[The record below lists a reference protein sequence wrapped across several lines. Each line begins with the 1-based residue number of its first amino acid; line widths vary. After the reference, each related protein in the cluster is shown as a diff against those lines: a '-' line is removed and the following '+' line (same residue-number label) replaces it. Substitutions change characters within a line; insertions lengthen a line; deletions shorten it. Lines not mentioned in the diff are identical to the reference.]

1 MMARNFRRL
10 VLMGLLLGLVSPV
23 FGKVKVNNL
32 FSDGMVLQCGMKTP
46 VYGTAKKGKKVTVQ
60 FAGQSKT
67 TVADDSGKWIVK
79 LDELKA
85 NSAAAEL
92 KIGERVIKDVLVG
105 EVWVC
110 SGQSNMAFR
119 MQSDKE
125 TAAELPNANFP
136 NIRWQNGRGWAA
148 ITPENVKG
156 VFAVA
161 YYFAKTLQK
170 DLKVPIGLIGRA
182 RGGTPIEAWMPP
194 GTSEQIY
201 AKIDPKGKGGVR
213 GRQGGLWTQH
223 IAPLVPYGIR
233 GAIWYQGER
242 NAKNGSG
249 WHYRYLQQRQVQD
262 WRKAWAQG
270 DFPFLWVQVPTGANG
285 GGMAALRDSERRAL
299 ALTPNTGMAVFYD
312 CGPSLHPPKKRVSGQ
327 RLALWALGT
336 TYAKKDLKKSLVYS
350 GPLLRDKD
358 TKVAGKTIVL
368 SFDHVGG
375 GLVAK
380 GGGALEHFEVCGADG
395 KWSPAKATI
404 AGETV
409 VVSSEAVAKPL
420 HARYLWSTGGK
431 PVVSLLNK
439 EGLPASPFVTDADFG
454 KPE

>member
-1 MMARNFRRL
+1 MMLRNFRRF
-10 VLMGLLLGLVSPV
+10 VFIGLLLAIAGPAWSA
-23 FGKVKVNNL
+23 VKGDKL
-32 FSDGMVLQCGMKTP
+32 FSDGMVLQCGMKAP
-46 VYGTAKKGKKVTVQ
+46 VFGTADKGEKVTVQ

-67 TVADDSGKWIVK
+67 ATAGDDGKWVVK

-85 NSAAAEL
+85 NSTPAEL
-92 KIGERVIKDVLVG
+92 KINDTVIKNVLVG

-119 MQSDKE
+119 MKSDRE
-125 TAAELPNANFP
+125 TAAELPNAKFP
-136 NIRWQNGRGWAA
+136 NIRWQGGKGWAP

-170 DLKVPIGLIGRA
+170 DLNVPIGLIGRA

-194 GTSEQIY
+194 GASEQIY

-262 WRKAWAQG
+262 WRKAWGQG

-285 GGMAALRDSERRAL
+285 GGMAQLRDSERRAL

-312 CGPSLHPPKKRVSGQ
+312 CGPSLHPPKKRVSGE
-327 RLALWALGT
+327 RLAIWALGT
-336 TYAKKDLKKSLVYS
+336 TYAKKGLVYS

-358 TKVAGKTIVL
+358 TKVVGKTIVL
-368 SFDHVGG
+368 SFDHIGG
-375 GLVAK
+375 GLVAQD
-380 GGGALEHFEVCGADG
+380 GGAELKYF
-395 KWSPAKATI
+395 
-404 AGETV
+404 
-409 VVSSEAVAKPL
+409 
-420 HARYLWSTGGK
+420 
-431 PVVSLLNK
+431 
-439 EGLPASPFVTDADFG
+439 
-454 KPE
+454 